1 MAPGGRCCRI
11 GQPLLACY
19 AWLNYCHAW
28 LDYCYVTMVDVRV
41 LLENKKKLVSQC
53 IAAGLLGEI
62 INLIYFLNTHVWR
75 EDDKDE
81 AEEDVDAGE
90 ESEEEVTESP
100 FNDFEEEIESLQYDT
115 RVYLFLIVAFGIV
128 AVVAFLLFL
137 LECCKQ
143 NEILDGVLSQKES
156 WKREAE
162 ELKRKV
168 DEVKNQVVTLK
179 VDVLEDLE
187 ANLFGNR
194 GDKKI
199 GTSNDDNNNNN
210 NNNDESQER
219 RSELVLTPKQV
230 NILSYE
236 IKRK

>member
-1 MAPGGRCCRI
+1 MAPGARCF
-11 GQPLLACY
+11 GQPLLACQ
-19 AWLNYCHAW
+19 A
-28 LDYCYVTMVDVRV
+28 TIMVAVQV
-41 LLENKKKLVSQC
+41 LLENKKRLASQC

-75 EDDKDE
+75 EDDKNED
-81 AEEDVDAGE
+81 EEDVDE
-90 ESEEEVTESP
+90 NQEEEEDATESP
-100 FNDFEEEIESLQYDT
+100 FTDFEEEIESLQYET
-115 RVYLFLIVAFGIV
+115 RVYLFLIVAFGIL

-156 WKREAE
+156 WKSEAE

-194 GDKKI
+194 GDKI
-199 GTSNDDNNNNN
+199 CIMNDNEDDNNNN
-210 NNNDESQER
+210 ESQETK
-219 RSELVLTPKQV
+219 SELVLTPKQV
-230 NILSYE
+230 HVYYRKGV
-236 IKRK
+236 IKCMNESNKCD